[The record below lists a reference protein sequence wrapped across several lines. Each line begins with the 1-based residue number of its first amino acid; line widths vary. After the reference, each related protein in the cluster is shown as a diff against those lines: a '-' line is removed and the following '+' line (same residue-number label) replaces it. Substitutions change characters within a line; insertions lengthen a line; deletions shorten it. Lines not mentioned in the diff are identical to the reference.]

1 MYDALV
7 TLLRST
13 GIPLAEG
20 DWNIAPQTGS
30 YAAVALDLEGETL
43 WGNDSQRQQAI
54 QGTVNL
60 FCRTPDRTDFNT
72 MQRALKATGISWR
85 LNSIQREVSRKLYHY
100 EWVFELEDVNE
111 DSLFYER
118 FPGLQVYVDG
128 ESVSCPEIEPD
139 SGMLVMDPL
148 GLYVDADENVGQRY
162 LEGV

>member
-1 MYDALV
+1 
-7 TLLRST
+7 
-13 GIPLAEG
+13 
-20 DWNIAPQTGS
+20 
-30 YAAVALDLEGETL
+30 
-43 WGNDSQRQQAI
+43 
-54 QGTVNL
+54 
-60 FCRTPDRTDFNT
+60 

-128 ESVSCPEIEPD
+128 ESVSCPEIELD
-139 SGMLVMDPL
+139 SGYLVMDPL